1 MRLRDGW
8 RPGISQEL
16 SDIVEF
22 IPLNAPEADALSLEL
37 HSFIHAVRGDR
48 EAVITGEEGR
58 AALALALR
66 VTDAVT
72 TTPLPV
78 HGVT

>member
-1 MRLRDGW
+1 MISLRA
-8 RPGISQEL
+8 E
-16 SDIVEF
+16 
-22 IPLNAPEADALSLEL
+22 EADALSLEL

-66 VTDAVT
+66 VAAAVNT
-72 TTPLPV
+72 APLPL
-78 HGVT
+78 HRGA